1 MPTVL
6 RFDGFKRRDLSGGS
20 HSAHVHVFGGGNEAM
35 FNLNCPAGPV
45 TLRENYGFS
54 RRAVARIREALDE
67 AVVMLCDEWRR
78 IHG

>member
-1 MPTVL
+1 
-6 RFDGFKRRDLSGGS
+6 
-20 HSAHVHVFGGGNEAM
+20 VHVFGGGNEAM

-67 AVVMLCDEWRR
+67 VVMMLCDEWRR

>member
-1 MPTVL
+1 
-6 RFDGFKRRDLSGGS
+6 
-20 HSAHVHVFGGGNEAM
+20 VHVFGGGNEAM

-45 TLRENYGFS
+45 VLRENYGFS

-67 AVVMLCDEWRR
+67 AVMMLCDEWRR